1 VKVIPLLERVTFG
14 EVAPAPRLFVIVMLQ
29 ADPPAPDTGV
39 LKLADHARLPAV
51 NPVTVEDPAQPVP
64 PHVAVLMEVGVT
76 PV

>member
-1 VKVIPLLERVTFG
+1 
-14 EVAPAPRLFVIVMLQ
+14 
-29 ADPPAPDTGV
+29 V